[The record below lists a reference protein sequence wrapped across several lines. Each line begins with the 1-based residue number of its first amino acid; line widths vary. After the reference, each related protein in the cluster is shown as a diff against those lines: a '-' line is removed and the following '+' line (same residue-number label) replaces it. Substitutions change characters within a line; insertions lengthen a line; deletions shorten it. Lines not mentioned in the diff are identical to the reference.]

1 VSIDLLDALG
11 DEERANLLRVAR
23 RRRFGRGEVVFHE
36 GDPGDS
42 LHVVTRGIFIARS
55 SSILGHSITVNVFGE
70 GGVFGEGVLVTEGSR
85 RSATISA
92 LHPGETLMITRAE
105 FEALRRRD
113 PRVDRFL
120 VSVLAE
126 RNRVLT
132 AQVVELL
139 YCPAE
144 TRVYRRLLSF
154 AELAGSEAG
163 GGWIRLGQSDLATL
177 AGTTRPT
184 TNRALRRAEQR
195 GLIELARGGVRILD
209 EAGLHAAADH
219 GRHR

>member
-1 VSIDLLDALG
+1 VTVDLLAALG
-11 DEERANLLRVAR
+11 EEERSNLLRVAV
-23 RRRFGRGEVVFHE
+23 RRRFRRNEVVFHE

-42 LHVVTRGIFIARS
+42 LHIVMRGIFLARS

-85 RSATISA
+85 RSATIVT
-92 LHPGETLMITRAE
+92 LHAGETLMITRGE
-105 FEALRRRD
+105 FDALRGRD

-144 TRVYRRLLSF
+144 TRIYRRLLAF
-154 AELAGSEAG
+154 ADLSGSAGAE
-163 GGWIRLGQSDLATL
+163 GWIRLGQSDLATL

-184 TNRALRRAEQR
+184 TNRALRRAEER
-195 GLIELARGGVRILD
+195 GLVELTRGGVRIVD
-209 EAGLHAAADH
+209 REGLIAAS
-219 GRHR
+219 R

>member
-1 VSIDLLDALG
+1 VTVDLLAALG
-11 DEERANLLRVAR
+11 DEERSNLLRLAV
-23 RRRFGRGEVVFHE
+23 RRRFRRNEVVFHE
-36 GDPGDS
+36 GDPGDA
-42 LHVVTRGIFIARS
+42 LHIVMRGIFIARS

-92 LHPGETLMITRAE
+92 LHPGETLLIARTE
-105 FEALRRRD
+105 FDALRARD

-144 TRVYRRLLSF
+144 TRIYRRLLAF
-154 AELAGSEAG
+154 AELSGSVEA
-163 GGWIRLGQSDLATL
+163 GGWIRLGQNDLATL

-184 TNRALRRAEQR
+184 TNRALRRAEER
-195 GLIELARGGVRILD
+195 GLVELTRGGIRIVD
-209 EAGLHAAADH
+209 VEGLTAAA
-219 GRHR
+219 R

>member
-1 VSIDLLDALG
+1 VTVDLLATLG
-11 DEERANLLRVAR
+11 DDERATLLRVAV
-23 RRRFGRGEVVFHE
+23 RRRFSRNEVVFHE

-55 SSILGHSITVNVFGE
+55 ASILGHSITVNVFGE
-70 GGVFGEGVLVTEGSR
+70 GGVFGEGVLVTAGSR

-92 LHPGETLMITRAE
+92 LHPGETLMITRHE
-105 FEALRRRD
+105 FEALRARD

-126 RNRVLT
+126 RNRLLT

-139 YCPAE
+139 YCPAD
-144 TRVYRRLLSF
+144 TRIYRRLLAF
-154 AELAGSEAG
+154 AELSGSG
-163 GGWIRLGQSDLATL
+163 DDGGWIRLGQSDLATL

-184 TNRALRRAEQR
+184 TNRALRRAEER
-195 GLIELARGGVRILD
+195 GLVELARGGIRIADL
-209 EAGLHAAADH
+209 AGLIAAA
-219 GRHR
+219 R

>member
-1 VSIDLLDALG
+1 MTVDLLAALG
-11 DEERANLLRVAR
+11 EEERSNLLRVAV
-23 RRRFGRGEVVFHE
+23 RRRFRRSEVVFHE

-42 LHVVTRGIFIARS
+42 LHIVMRGIFIARS

-70 GGVFGEGVLVTEGSR
+70 GAVFGEGVLVTEGSR
-85 RSATISA
+85 RSATIST
-92 LHPGETLMITRAE
+92 LHAGETLMITRTE
-105 FEALRRRD
+105 FDALRARD

-144 TRVYRRLLSF
+144 TRIYRRLLAF
-154 AELAGSEAG
+154 ADLSGSAEA
-163 GGWIRLGQSDLATL
+163 GGWIRLGQSDLAEL

-184 TNRALRRAEQR
+184 TNRALRRAEER
-195 GLIELARGGVRILD
+195 GLVELARGGIRIAD
-209 EAGLHAAADH
+209 PEGLVAAA
-219 GRHR
+219 R

>member
-1 VSIDLLDALG
+1 VTVDLLATLG
-11 DEERANLLRVAR
+11 DEERSNLLRLAV
-23 RRRFGRGEVVFHE
+23 RRRFARNEVVFHE
-36 GDPGDS
+36 GDPGDA
-42 LHVVTRGIFIARS
+42 LHIVMRGIFIARS

-92 LHPGETLMITRAE
+92 LHPGETLMIVRGE
-105 FEALRRRD
+105 FDALRARD

-144 TRVYRRLLSF
+144 TRIYRRLLGF
-154 AELAGSEAG
+154 AELSGSDEA
-163 GGWIRLGQSDLATL
+163 GGWIRLGQSDLAEL

-184 TNRALRRAEQR
+184 TNRALRRAEER
-195 GLIELARGGVRILD
+195 GLVELARGGIRITDL
-209 EAGLHAAADH
+209 AGLTAAAH
-219 GRHR
+219 

>member
-1 VSIDLLDALG
+1 MVVDLLAALG
-11 DEERANLLRVAR
+11 DEERATLLRVAV
-23 RRRFGRGEVVFHE
+23 RRRFARNEVVFHE

-92 LHPGETLMITRAE
+92 LHPGETLMITRRE
-105 FEALRRRD
+105 FEALRARD

-120 VSVLAE
+120 VSVLVE
-126 RNRVLT
+126 RNRILT

-144 TRVYRRLLSF
+144 TRVYRRLLAF
-154 AELAGSEAG
+154 AELSGSDDDS
-163 GGWIRLGQSDLATL
+163 GWIHLGQSDLATL

-184 TNRALRRAEQR
+184 TNRALRRAEDR
-195 GLIELARGGVRILD
+195 GLVELARGGIRIADLG
-209 EAGLHAAADH
+209 GLISAA
-219 GRHR
+219 R